1 MLPWHIFLIFKN
13 LKYELL
19 LIMFLEE
26 LNKILA
32 DAYVYTYSQPGNQP
46 AIYSTW
52 ASGKY
57 TAKITNLF

>member
-1 MLPWHIFLIFKN
+1 
-13 LKYELL
+13 
-19 LIMFLEE
+19 MFLEE